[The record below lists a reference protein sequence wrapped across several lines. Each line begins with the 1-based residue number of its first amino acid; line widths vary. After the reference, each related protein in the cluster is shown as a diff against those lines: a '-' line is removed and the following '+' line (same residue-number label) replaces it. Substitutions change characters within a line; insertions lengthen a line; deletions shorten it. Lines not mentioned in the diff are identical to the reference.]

1 MKNIADVNSDDIL
14 NELNNIGYEEEDLK
28 LLDDEDIKP
37 INNEIDDDLSE
48 FYLDYDNKD
57 SKVDLYTEKPKKDV
71 SGPFDKYVEKVPEKK
86 EEVKV
91 VKEDSSR
98 SVDAYLNRS
107 TPITGN
113 EPVKDKTYQTPSLVT
128 KTYQPPVPKTQ
139 PAVKPSN
146 NQANLNDIN
155 QLFNKVSNNVKGASE
170 LVNRNAELKRK
181 IDERMAEL
189 KRLQQ
194 EHEAIKQKDI
204 QEINAYRDEVYNKI
218 QTKKVDIEKDV
229 KELRAE
235 QDKLEREKRE
245 FEAYKQSTLANLNKL
260 EKELKESYE
269 SRNKN
274 IEQVELGLVKRKE
287 QLDKERE
294 AIAKEKE
301 ELANNLVKFNKLVSD
316 FTQDMDNFQ

>member
-14 NELNNIGYEEEDLK
+14 NELNNIGYEEDDLK

-37 INNEIDDDLSE
+37 INNDIDDDLSE

-57 SKVDLYTEKPKKDV
+57 SKVDLYTEKPKNNTT
-71 SGPFDKYVEKVPEKK
+71 GPFDKYVEQKVEKK
-86 EEVKV
+86 EEVNV
-91 VKEDSSR
+91 SREDNSK

-107 TPITGN
+107 TPITGVQ
-113 EPVKDKTYQTPSLVT
+113 PVKEKTYQTPIT
-128 KTYQPPVPKTQ
+128 QKTYQNPVVKSQ
-139 PAVKPSN
+139 PVEKKNTTS
-146 NQANLNDIN
+146 QANLNDIN

-170 LVNRNAELKRK
+170 LVNRNAEIKRK
-181 IDERMAEL
+181 IDERYAEL
-189 KRLQQ
+189 RKLQQ

-204 QEINAYRDEVYNKI
+204 EEINAYRDEVYNKI

-235 QDKLEREKRE
+235 QDKLEKEKRE

-260 EKELKESYE
+260 EKELKESYD

-294 AIAKEKE
+294 AIAKERE